1 MADQFDDLRL
11 AVHRLIEREAWA
23 DASRI
28 VLALHPFC
36 LFSMRPELQ
45 TWAATVDGRLPVED
59 PRHAEV
65 CGVRAIGAW
74 FRGDHTQAIA
84 HGTAALLAAAEA
96 EGRVSTIWAHTAML
110 NASGFIGDFDGAV
123 RHLVAL
129 RAECRATADPWWM
142 VNALATQAVANA
154 SVGMHEEA
162 LRPAARAVQLAEE
175 LDNPECRYWATFA
188 QALALRP
195 TDLDGAEAALE
206 RALAAARSNGSR
218 FNEGVVLI
226 EQLSVQVEQ
235 GRLGA
240 GAATALDLLGH
251 LERAGGYGQVWQAV
265 GLAARLLAD
274 GGRTAEGAL
283 LLAAVAERPR
293 LPAPQS
299 DVLIEGLAARLEA
312 EPGAVDLGQIC
323 ARAAFLTD
331 AEIIDTCRRELEALL
346 RT

>member
-1 MADQFDDLRL
+1 M
-11 AVHRLIEREAWA
+11 
-23 DASRI
+23 
-28 VLALHPFC
+28 
-36 LFSMRPELQ
+36 FSMRPELQ
-45 TWAATVDGRLPVED
+45 TWAESIDGRLSADD
-59 PRHAEV
+59 PRGAEV
-65 CGVRAIGAW
+65 KGVVAIGAW
-74 FRGDHTQAIA
+74 FRGDHQRAL
-84 HGTAALLAAAEA
+84 AAGAEALAAAELVDGA
-96 EGRVSTIWAHTAML
+96 VSTIWAHTAML
-110 NASGFIGDFDGAV
+110 NASGYVGDFDGALA
-123 RHLVAL
+123 HLLAL
-129 RAECRATADPWWM
+129 RKECRATGDPYWL
-142 VNALATQAVANA
+142 VNALATQAVAYA

-265 GLAARLLAD
+265 GLVARLLAD
-274 GGRTAEGAL
+274 GGRTAQGAL

-312 EPGAVDLGQIC
+312 EPGAVDLGQIR

-331 AEIIDTCRRELEALL
+331 AEIIDSCRRELEALL